1 MIKITLKDGSVIE
14 VAKDTP
20 VTEIVSKI
28 SEGLARVALIAKFN
42 GELIDLSRKLEEDGS
57 LEILTFKDDE
67 GKNAYRHTA
76 AHILAQ
82 AVKNIY
88 PNAKLAIGPSIAN
101 GFYYDFDFET
111 PITIDDFEM
120 IEKEM
125 QSIIKADLPIER
137 TEVSRQSA
145 LIQMRGFNE
154 PYKIQLIEDLPKDS
168 TLTFYRQGAFTEL
181 CRGPHLLSTGKVKFI
196 KLTQLAGAYWR
207 GNEKNKMLTRIYG
220 TAFDKKS
227 DLTEYIEKL
236 EEAKRRDHNKI
247 GRELGYF
254 MTEDKIGQGLPLLM
268 PKGAKLFQILQRF
281 VEDEQERRGYML
293 TNTPSFAKSDLYKIS
308 GHWDHYLDKMF
319 VIGDPEKDKEVFAL
333 RPMTCPFQYMIYNN
347 GLKSYRDLPCR
358 YHETSPL
365 FRKEASG
372 EMHGLI
378 RVREFH
384 LADSHVVCTPEQV
397 EDEFRECFDLNQFY
411 LKSLGMLDDVKL
423 RFSRWDPADTDKYI
437 NEPER
442 WEQAESSMKR
452 ILDDMKVDYYEAKGE
467 AAFYGPKLDIQA
479 TNVYGKEDT
488 IMTIQIDMMLARNF
502 DMWYVDQDGEKKHPY
517 IIHCGVFGCYER
529 MMALILEKY
538 AGALPLWISPTQVKI
553 MSLTDRTSDDAKK
566 LALRLREQGIR
577 CEVDVRNEKIGYK
590 IREAQLEKVPYM
602 IILGDKEKEN
612 EFNTAYD
619 LYADMLYK
627 IAYLHTADKDESEDI
642 LQEVFIKL
650 LYKSPS
656 FKDSEHKKA
665 WLIKTTTNQCKDFLK
680 SSRRKN
686 LPLNDEIL
694 GEEIFDDK
702 KLDVRNKLLKLD
714 SKYKTVLYLFYYEDY
729 TVEMIAN
736 TLSLSKSN
744 VKMRL
749 KRGRELLKNELE
761 EYSND

>member
-14 VAKDTP
+14 VAKGTP
-20 VTEIVSKI
+20 VTEIVAKI

-168 TLTFYRQGAFTEL
+168 TLTFYRQGAFTAL

-254 MTEDKIGQGLPLLM
+254 MTEDKVGQGLPLLM

-333 RPMTCPFQYMIYNN
+333 RPMTCPFHYMIYNN

-452 ILDDMKVDYYEAKGE
+452 ILDDMKVDYSEAKGE

-529 MMALILEKY
+529 LMALILEKY

-566 LALRLREQGIR
+566 LAVRLREHGIR

-612 EFNTAYD
+612 EVVAVRSRNAGD
-619 LYADMLYK
+619 LGTMTEK
-627 IAYLHTADKDESEDI
+627 EFVDK
-642 LQEVFIKL
+642 LTK
-650 LYKSPS
+650 
-656 FKDSEHKKA
+656 
-665 WLIKTTTNQCKDFLK
+665 
-680 SSRRKN
+680 
-686 LPLNDEIL
+686 EIT
-694 GEEIFDDK
+694 EK
-702 KLDVRNKLLKLD
+702 VC
-714 SKYKTVLYLFYYEDY
+714 
-729 TVEMIAN
+729 
-736 TLSLSKSN
+736 
-744 VKMRL
+744 
-749 KRGRELLKNELE
+749 
-761 EYSND
+761 

>member
-14 VAKDTP
+14 VAKGTP
-20 VTEIVSKI
+20 VTEIVAKI

-88 PNAKLAIGPSIAN
+88 PNAKLAIGPSISN

-254 MTEDKIGQGLPLLM
+254 MTEDKVGQGLPLLM

-612 EFNTAYD
+612 EVVAVRSRNAGD
-619 LYADMLYK
+619 LGTMTEK
-627 IAYLHTADKDESEDI
+627 EFVDK
-642 LQEVFIKL
+642 LTK
-650 LYKSPS
+650 
-656 FKDSEHKKA
+656 
-665 WLIKTTTNQCKDFLK
+665 
-680 SSRRKN
+680 
-686 LPLNDEIL
+686 EIT
-694 GEEIFDDK
+694 EK
-702 KLDVRNKLLKLD
+702 VC
-714 SKYKTVLYLFYYEDY
+714 
-729 TVEMIAN
+729 
-736 TLSLSKSN
+736 
-744 VKMRL
+744 
-749 KRGRELLKNELE
+749 
-761 EYSND
+761 

>member
-14 VAKDTP
+14 GAKDTP

-612 EFNTAYD
+612 EVVAVRSRNAGD
-619 LYADMLYK
+619 LGTMTEK
-627 IAYLHTADKDESEDI
+627 EFVDK
-642 LQEVFIKL
+642 LTK
-650 LYKSPS
+650 
-656 FKDSEHKKA
+656 
-665 WLIKTTTNQCKDFLK
+665 
-680 SSRRKN
+680 
-686 LPLNDEIL
+686 EIT
-694 GEEIFDDK
+694 EK
-702 KLDVRNKLLKLD
+702 VC
-714 SKYKTVLYLFYYEDY
+714 
-729 TVEMIAN
+729 
-736 TLSLSKSN
+736 
-744 VKMRL
+744 
-749 KRGRELLKNELE
+749 
-761 EYSND
+761 

>member
-1 MIKITLKDGSVIE
+1 MLKITLKDGSVIE

-566 LALRLREQGIR
+566 LALRLRKQGIR

-612 EFNTAYD
+612 EVVAVRSRNAGD
-619 LYADMLYK
+619 LGTMTEK
-627 IAYLHTADKDESEDI
+627 EFVDK
-642 LQEVFIKL
+642 L
-650 LYKSPS
+650 
-656 FKDSEHKKA
+656 
-665 WLIKTTTNQCKDFLK
+665 TN
-680 SSRRKN
+680 
-686 LPLNDEIL
+686 EIT
-694 GEEIFDDK
+694 EK
-702 KLDVRNKLLKLD
+702 VC
-714 SKYKTVLYLFYYEDY
+714 
-729 TVEMIAN
+729 
-736 TLSLSKSN
+736 
-744 VKMRL
+744 
-749 KRGRELLKNELE
+749 
-761 EYSND
+761 

>member
-1 MIKITLKDGSVIE
+1 MLKITLKDGSVIE

-612 EFNTAYD
+612 EVVAVRSRNAGD
-619 LYADMLYK
+619 LGTMTEK
-627 IAYLHTADKDESEDI
+627 EFVDK
-642 LQEVFIKL
+642 LTK
-650 LYKSPS
+650 
-656 FKDSEHKKA
+656 
-665 WLIKTTTNQCKDFLK
+665 
-680 SSRRKN
+680 
-686 LPLNDEIL
+686 EIT
-694 GEEIFDDK
+694 EK
-702 KLDVRNKLLKLD
+702 VC
-714 SKYKTVLYLFYYEDY
+714 
-729 TVEMIAN
+729 
-736 TLSLSKSN
+736 
-744 VKMRL
+744 
-749 KRGRELLKNELE
+749 
-761 EYSND
+761 

>member
-281 VEDEQERRGYML
+281 VEDEQERMGYML

-612 EFNTAYD
+612 EVVAVRSRNAGD
-619 LYADMLYK
+619 LGTMTEK
-627 IAYLHTADKDESEDI
+627 EFVDK
-642 LQEVFIKL
+642 LTK
-650 LYKSPS
+650 
-656 FKDSEHKKA
+656 
-665 WLIKTTTNQCKDFLK
+665 
-680 SSRRKN
+680 
-686 LPLNDEIL
+686 EIT
-694 GEEIFDDK
+694 EK
-702 KLDVRNKLLKLD
+702 VC
-714 SKYKTVLYLFYYEDY
+714 
-729 TVEMIAN
+729 
-736 TLSLSKSN
+736 
-744 VKMRL
+744 
-749 KRGRELLKNELE
+749 
-761 EYSND
+761 

>member
-1 MIKITLKDGSVIE
+1 MLKITLKDGSVIE

-168 TLTFYRQGAFTEL
+168 TLTFYCQGAFTEL

-612 EFNTAYD
+612 EVVAVRSRNAGD
-619 LYADMLYK
+619 LGTMTEKELV
-627 IAYLHTADKDESEDI
+627 DK
-642 LQEVFIKL
+642 LTK
-650 LYKSPS
+650 
-656 FKDSEHKKA
+656 
-665 WLIKTTTNQCKDFLK
+665 
-680 SSRRKN
+680 
-686 LPLNDEIL
+686 EIT
-694 GEEIFDDK
+694 EK
-702 KLDVRNKLLKLD
+702 VC
-714 SKYKTVLYLFYYEDY
+714 
-729 TVEMIAN
+729 
-736 TLSLSKSN
+736 
-744 VKMRL
+744 
-749 KRGRELLKNELE
+749 
-761 EYSND
+761 

>member
-14 VAKDTP
+14 VAKNTP

-590 IREAQLEKVPYM
+590 VREAQLEKVPYM

-612 EFNTAYD
+612 EVVAVRSRNAGD
-619 LYADMLYK
+619 LGTMTEK
-627 IAYLHTADKDESEDI
+627 EFVDK
-642 LQEVFIKL
+642 LTK
-650 LYKSPS
+650 
-656 FKDSEHKKA
+656 
-665 WLIKTTTNQCKDFLK
+665 
-680 SSRRKN
+680 
-686 LPLNDEIL
+686 EIT
-694 GEEIFDDK
+694 EK
-702 KLDVRNKLLKLD
+702 VC
-714 SKYKTVLYLFYYEDY
+714 
-729 TVEMIAN
+729 
-736 TLSLSKSN
+736 
-744 VKMRL
+744 
-749 KRGRELLKNELE
+749 
-761 EYSND
+761 

>member
-254 MTEDKIGQGLPLLM
+254 MTVDKIGQGLPLLM

-612 EFNTAYD
+612 EVVAVRSRNAGD
-619 LYADMLYK
+619 LGTMTEK
-627 IAYLHTADKDESEDI
+627 EFVDK
-642 LQEVFIKL
+642 LTK
-650 LYKSPS
+650 
-656 FKDSEHKKA
+656 
-665 WLIKTTTNQCKDFLK
+665 
-680 SSRRKN
+680 
-686 LPLNDEIL
+686 EIT
-694 GEEIFDDK
+694 EK
-702 KLDVRNKLLKLD
+702 VC
-714 SKYKTVLYLFYYEDY
+714 
-729 TVEMIAN
+729 
-736 TLSLSKSN
+736 
-744 VKMRL
+744 
-749 KRGRELLKNELE
+749 
-761 EYSND
+761 

>member
-14 VAKDTP
+14 VAKGTP
-20 VTEIVSKI
+20 VTEIVAKI

-254 MTEDKIGQGLPLLM
+254 MTEDKVGQGLPLLM

-612 EFNTAYD
+612 EVVAVRSRNAGD
-619 LYADMLYK
+619 LGTM
-627 IAYLHTADKDESEDI
+627 TE
-642 LQEVFIKL
+642 
-650 LYKSPS
+650 
-656 FKDSEHKKA
+656 
-665 WLIKTTTNQCKDFLK
+665 KDFVDKLTK
-680 SSRRKN
+680 
-686 LPLNDEIL
+686 EIT
-694 GEEIFDDK
+694 EK
-702 KLDVRNKLLKLD
+702 VC
-714 SKYKTVLYLFYYEDY
+714 
-729 TVEMIAN
+729 
-736 TLSLSKSN
+736 
-744 VKMRL
+744 
-749 KRGRELLKNELE
+749 
-761 EYSND
+761 

>member
-612 EFNTAYD
+612 EVVAVRSRNAGD
-619 LYADMLYK
+619 LGTMTEK
-627 IAYLHTADKDESEDI
+627 EFVDK
-642 LQEVFIKL
+642 LTK
-650 LYKSPS
+650 
-656 FKDSEHKKA
+656 
-665 WLIKTTTNQCKDFLK
+665 
-680 SSRRKN
+680 
-686 LPLNDEIL
+686 EIT
-694 GEEIFDDK
+694 EK
-702 KLDVRNKLLKLD
+702 VC
-714 SKYKTVLYLFYYEDY
+714 
-729 TVEMIAN
+729 
-736 TLSLSKSN
+736 
-744 VKMRL
+744 
-749 KRGRELLKNELE
+749 
-761 EYSND
+761 

>member
-254 MTEDKIGQGLPLLM
+254 MTEVKIGQGLPLLM

-612 EFNTAYD
+612 EVVAVRSRNAGD
-619 LYADMLYK
+619 LGTMTEK
-627 IAYLHTADKDESEDI
+627 EFVDK
-642 LQEVFIKL
+642 LTK
-650 LYKSPS
+650 
-656 FKDSEHKKA
+656 
-665 WLIKTTTNQCKDFLK
+665 
-680 SSRRKN
+680 
-686 LPLNDEIL
+686 EIT
-694 GEEIFDDK
+694 EK
-702 KLDVRNKLLKLD
+702 VC
-714 SKYKTVLYLFYYEDY
+714 
-729 TVEMIAN
+729 
-736 TLSLSKSN
+736 
-744 VKMRL
+744 
-749 KRGRELLKNELE
+749 
-761 EYSND
+761 

>member
-566 LALRLREQGIR
+566 LALRLREQGIS

-612 EFNTAYD
+612 EVVAVRSRNAGD
-619 LYADMLYK
+619 LGTMTEK
-627 IAYLHTADKDESEDI
+627 EFVDK
-642 LQEVFIKL
+642 LTK
-650 LYKSPS
+650 
-656 FKDSEHKKA
+656 
-665 WLIKTTTNQCKDFLK
+665 
-680 SSRRKN
+680 
-686 LPLNDEIL
+686 EIT
-694 GEEIFDDK
+694 EK
-702 KLDVRNKLLKLD
+702 VC
-714 SKYKTVLYLFYYEDY
+714 
-729 TVEMIAN
+729 
-736 TLSLSKSN
+736 
-744 VKMRL
+744 
-749 KRGRELLKNELE
+749 
-761 EYSND
+761 

>member
-1 MIKITLKDGSVIE
+1 MLKITLKDGSVIE

-57 LEILTFKDDE
+57 LEILTLKDDE

-612 EFNTAYD
+612 EVVAVRSRNAGD
-619 LYADMLYK
+619 LGTMTEK
-627 IAYLHTADKDESEDI
+627 EFVDK
-642 LQEVFIKL
+642 LTK
-650 LYKSPS
+650 
-656 FKDSEHKKA
+656 
-665 WLIKTTTNQCKDFLK
+665 
-680 SSRRKN
+680 
-686 LPLNDEIL
+686 EIT
-694 GEEIFDDK
+694 EK
-702 KLDVRNKLLKLD
+702 VC
-714 SKYKTVLYLFYYEDY
+714 
-729 TVEMIAN
+729 
-736 TLSLSKSN
+736 
-744 VKMRL
+744 
-749 KRGRELLKNELE
+749 
-761 EYSND
+761 

>member
-14 VAKDTP
+14 VAKNTP

-42 GELIDLSRKLEEDGS
+42 GELIDVSRKLEEDGS

-220 TAFDKKS
+220 TAFDRKS

-612 EFNTAYD
+612 EVVAVRSRNAGD
-619 LYADMLYK
+619 LGTMTEK
-627 IAYLHTADKDESEDI
+627 EFVDK
-642 LQEVFIKL
+642 LTK
-650 LYKSPS
+650 
-656 FKDSEHKKA
+656 
-665 WLIKTTTNQCKDFLK
+665 
-680 SSRRKN
+680 
-686 LPLNDEIL
+686 EIT
-694 GEEIFDDK
+694 EK
-702 KLDVRNKLLKLD
+702 VC
-714 SKYKTVLYLFYYEDY
+714 
-729 TVEMIAN
+729 
-736 TLSLSKSN
+736 
-744 VKMRL
+744 
-749 KRGRELLKNELE
+749 
-761 EYSND
+761 

>member
-88 PNAKLAIGPSIAN
+88 PNAKLAIGPSISN

-254 MTEDKIGQGLPLLM
+254 MTEDKVGQGLPLLM

-566 LALRLREQGIR
+566 LALRLRKQGIR

-612 EFNTAYD
+612 EVVAVRSRNAGD
-619 LYADMLYK
+619 LGTMTEK
-627 IAYLHTADKDESEDI
+627 EFVDK
-642 LQEVFIKL
+642 LTK
-650 LYKSPS
+650 
-656 FKDSEHKKA
+656 
-665 WLIKTTTNQCKDFLK
+665 
-680 SSRRKN
+680 
-686 LPLNDEIL
+686 EIT
-694 GEEIFDDK
+694 EK
-702 KLDVRNKLLKLD
+702 VC
-714 SKYKTVLYLFYYEDY
+714 
-729 TVEMIAN
+729 
-736 TLSLSKSN
+736 
-744 VKMRL
+744 
-749 KRGRELLKNELE
+749 
-761 EYSND
+761 

>member
-28 SEGLARVALIAKFN
+28 SEGLAIVALIAKFN

-612 EFNTAYD
+612 EVVAVRSRNAGD
-619 LYADMLYK
+619 LGTMTEK
-627 IAYLHTADKDESEDI
+627 EFVDK
-642 LQEVFIKL
+642 LTK
-650 LYKSPS
+650 
-656 FKDSEHKKA
+656 
-665 WLIKTTTNQCKDFLK
+665 
-680 SSRRKN
+680 
-686 LPLNDEIL
+686 EIT
-694 GEEIFDDK
+694 EK
-702 KLDVRNKLLKLD
+702 VC
-714 SKYKTVLYLFYYEDY
+714 
-729 TVEMIAN
+729 
-736 TLSLSKSN
+736 
-744 VKMRL
+744 
-749 KRGRELLKNELE
+749 
-761 EYSND
+761 

>member
-20 VTEIVSKI
+20 VTEIVAKI

-254 MTEDKIGQGLPLLM
+254 MTEDKVGQGLPLLM

-566 LALRLREQGIR
+566 LALRLREHGIR

-612 EFNTAYD
+612 EVVAVRSRNAGD
-619 LYADMLYK
+619 LGTMTEK
-627 IAYLHTADKDESEDI
+627 EFVDK
-642 LQEVFIKL
+642 LTK
-650 LYKSPS
+650 
-656 FKDSEHKKA
+656 
-665 WLIKTTTNQCKDFLK
+665 
-680 SSRRKN
+680 
-686 LPLNDEIL
+686 EIT
-694 GEEIFDDK
+694 EK
-702 KLDVRNKLLKLD
+702 VC
-714 SKYKTVLYLFYYEDY
+714 
-729 TVEMIAN
+729 
-736 TLSLSKSN
+736 
-744 VKMRL
+744 
-749 KRGRELLKNELE
+749 
-761 EYSND
+761 

>member
-196 KLTQLAGAYWR
+196 ILTQLAGAYWR

-612 EFNTAYD
+612 EVVAVRSRNAGD
-619 LYADMLYK
+619 LGTMTEK
-627 IAYLHTADKDESEDI
+627 EFVDK
-642 LQEVFIKL
+642 LTK
-650 LYKSPS
+650 
-656 FKDSEHKKA
+656 
-665 WLIKTTTNQCKDFLK
+665 
-680 SSRRKN
+680 
-686 LPLNDEIL
+686 EIT
-694 GEEIFDDK
+694 EK
-702 KLDVRNKLLKLD
+702 VC
-714 SKYKTVLYLFYYEDY
+714 
-729 TVEMIAN
+729 
-736 TLSLSKSN
+736 
-744 VKMRL
+744 
-749 KRGRELLKNELE
+749 
-761 EYSND
+761 

>member
-452 ILDDMKVDYYEAKGE
+452 ILDDMKVNYYEAKGE

-612 EFNTAYD
+612 EVVAVRSRNAGD
-619 LYADMLYK
+619 LGTMTEK
-627 IAYLHTADKDESEDI
+627 EFVDK
-642 LQEVFIKL
+642 LTK
-650 LYKSPS
+650 
-656 FKDSEHKKA
+656 
-665 WLIKTTTNQCKDFLK
+665 
-680 SSRRKN
+680 
-686 LPLNDEIL
+686 EIT
-694 GEEIFDDK
+694 EK
-702 KLDVRNKLLKLD
+702 VC
-714 SKYKTVLYLFYYEDY
+714 
-729 TVEMIAN
+729 
-736 TLSLSKSN
+736 
-744 VKMRL
+744 
-749 KRGRELLKNELE
+749 
-761 EYSND
+761 

>member
-1 MIKITLKDGSVIE
+1 MIKIILKDGSVIE
-14 VAKDTP
+14 VAKGTP
-20 VTEIVSKI
+20 VTEIVAKI

-254 MTEDKIGQGLPLLM
+254 MTEDKVGQGLPLLM

-566 LALRLREQGIR
+566 LALRLREHGIR

-612 EFNTAYD
+612 EVVAVRSRNAGD
-619 LYADMLYK
+619 LGTMTEK
-627 IAYLHTADKDESEDI
+627 EFVDK
-642 LQEVFIKL
+642 LTK
-650 LYKSPS
+650 
-656 FKDSEHKKA
+656 
-665 WLIKTTTNQCKDFLK
+665 
-680 SSRRKN
+680 
-686 LPLNDEIL
+686 EIT
-694 GEEIFDDK
+694 EK
-702 KLDVRNKLLKLD
+702 VC
-714 SKYKTVLYLFYYEDY
+714 
-729 TVEMIAN
+729 
-736 TLSLSKSN
+736 
-744 VKMRL
+744 
-749 KRGRELLKNELE
+749 
-761 EYSND
+761 

>member
-14 VAKDTP
+14 VAKNTP

-220 TAFDKKS
+220 TAFDRKS

-612 EFNTAYD
+612 EVVAVRSRNAGD
-619 LYADMLYK
+619 LGTMTEK
-627 IAYLHTADKDESEDI
+627 EFVDK
-642 LQEVFIKL
+642 LTK
-650 LYKSPS
+650 
-656 FKDSEHKKA
+656 
-665 WLIKTTTNQCKDFLK
+665 
-680 SSRRKN
+680 
-686 LPLNDEIL
+686 EIT
-694 GEEIFDDK
+694 EK
-702 KLDVRNKLLKLD
+702 VC
-714 SKYKTVLYLFYYEDY
+714 
-729 TVEMIAN
+729 
-736 TLSLSKSN
+736 
-744 VKMRL
+744 
-749 KRGRELLKNELE
+749 
-761 EYSND
+761 

>member
-479 TNVYGKEDT
+479 KNVYGKEDT

-612 EFNTAYD
+612 EVVAVRSRNAGD
-619 LYADMLYK
+619 LGTMTEK
-627 IAYLHTADKDESEDI
+627 EFVDK
-642 LQEVFIKL
+642 LTK
-650 LYKSPS
+650 
-656 FKDSEHKKA
+656 
-665 WLIKTTTNQCKDFLK
+665 
-680 SSRRKN
+680 
-686 LPLNDEIL
+686 EIT
-694 GEEIFDDK
+694 EK
-702 KLDVRNKLLKLD
+702 VC
-714 SKYKTVLYLFYYEDY
+714 
-729 TVEMIAN
+729 
-736 TLSLSKSN
+736 
-744 VKMRL
+744 
-749 KRGRELLKNELE
+749 
-761 EYSND
+761 